1 VVAANLQNQTKRTR
15 DIKRRPRREVEEAEV
30 DEARHRPS
38 RIEQQQ
44 QPSHLAMA
52 TQAAFLAGFSQLA
65 AQPGRDRAVAPARV
79 PVAAAGSA
87 KVGVRVGVRAGTAE
101 AAAVARRGVR
111 CRASLIEPD
120 GGRLV
125 DLVAR
130 EEGGR
135 RAALLRE
142 AAELPHRLRLSRVDK
157 EWVHVLSEGWA
168 SPLQGF
174 MREDE
179 FLQTLH
185 FNAIRGQDG
194 RMVNMS
200 VPIVLSVGDAQ
211 RRAIQ
216 ADGATRVALVDER
229 DRPIAVLSE

>member
-1 VVAANLQNQTKRTR
+1 VKWRRQRWTR
-15 DIKRRPRREVEEAEV
+15 RATARAESSC
-30 DEARHRPS
+30 RN
-38 RIEQQQ
+38 
-44 QPSHLAMA
+44 HLGMA

-65 AQPGRDRAVAPARV
+65 AQPGRDRAVGVAVAPAPGPARV
-79 PVAAAGSA
+79 AVAAVGSA
-87 KVGVRVGVRAGTAE
+87 KLGVKAGTSRT
-101 AAAVARRGVR
+101 AAVARLGVR

-125 DLVAR
+125 DLVAP

-135 RAALLRE
+135 RAALRRE
-142 AAELPHRLRLSRVDK
+142 AAELPHRLRLGRVDK

-174 MREDE
+174 MREHE
-179 FLQTLH
+179 FLQALH

-229 DRPIAVLSE
+229 DRPIAVLTE

>member
-1 VVAANLQNQTKRTR
+1 VKWRRQRWTR
-15 DIKRRPRREVEEAEV
+15 RATARAESSC
-30 DEARHRPS
+30 RN
-38 RIEQQQ
+38 
-44 QPSHLAMA
+44 HLGMA

-65 AQPGRDRAVAPARV
+65 AQPGRDRAVGVAVAPAPGPARV
-79 PVAAAGSA
+79 AVAAVGSA
-87 KVGVRVGVRAGTAE
+87 KLGVKAGTSRT
-101 AAAVARRGVR
+101 AAVARLGVR

-125 DLVAR
+125 DLVAP

-135 RAALLRE
+135 RAALRRE
-142 AAELPHRLRLSRVDK
+142 AAELPHRLRLGRVDK

-174 MREDE
+174 MREHE
-179 FLQTLH
+179 FLQALH

-211 RRAIQ
+211 RRAIL

>member
-1 VVAANLQNQTKRTR
+1 M
-15 DIKRRPRREVEEAEV
+15 

-38 RIEQQQ
+38 RIEQQ

-65 AQPGRDRAVAPARV
+65 AQPGRDRAVAVAPARV
-79 PVAAAGSA
+79 SVASVGSA
-87 KVGVRVGVRAGTAE
+87 KVGVRVGVKAGTAE
-101 AAAVARRGVR
+101 AAAVAQRRGVR

-135 RAALLRE
+135 RAALRRE

-194 RMVNMS
+194 RMINMS

>member
-1 VVAANLQNQTKRTR
+1 
-15 DIKRRPRREVEEAEV
+15 
-30 DEARHRPS
+30 
-38 RIEQQQ
+38 
-44 QPSHLAMA
+44 MA
-52 TQAAFLAGFSQLA
+52 TQAAFRAGFSQLA
-65 AQPGRDRAVAPARV
+65 AQPGRDRAVAVAPARV
-79 PVAAAGSA
+79 SVASVGSA
-87 KVGVRVGVRAGTAE
+87 KVGVRVGVKAGT
-101 AAAVARRGVR
+101 AAVARRGVR

-125 DLVAR
+125 DLVAP

-135 RAALLRE
+135 RAALRRE

>member
-1 VVAANLQNQTKRTR
+1 M
-15 DIKRRPRREVEEAEV
+15 
-30 DEARHRPS
+30 
-38 RIEQQQ
+38 
-44 QPSHLAMA
+44 AM
-52 TQAAFLAGFSQLA
+52 QAAFLAGFSQLA
-65 AQPGRDRAVAPARV
+65 AQPSRDCAVAVAPTRV
-79 PVAAAGSA
+79 AVAAVGSA
-87 KVGVRVGVRAGTAE
+87 KVGARVGLKAGI
-101 AAAVARRGVR
+101 AAPAPAAGRGVR

-120 GGRLV
+120 GGQLV
-125 DLVAR
+125 DLVAP

-135 RAALLRE
+135 RAALRRE
-142 AAELPHRLRLSRVDK
+142 AAELPHRLRLGRVDK

-174 MREDE
+174 MREHE

>member
-1 VVAANLQNQTKRTR
+1 
-15 DIKRRPRREVEEAEV
+15 
-30 DEARHRPS
+30 
-38 RIEQQQ
+38 
-44 QPSHLAMA
+44 MA
-52 TQAAFLAGFSQLA
+52 TQAAFLAGFPQLS
-65 AQPGRDRAVAPARV
+65 AQPARGRVGLASPARV
-79 PVAAAGSA
+79 AVAAIGSAQVGAKAVAAAKA
-87 KVGVRVGVRAGTAE
+87 VERRV
-101 AAAVARRGVR
+101 VR

-125 DLVAR
+125 DLVVP

-135 RAALLRE
+135 RAALRRE
-142 AAELPHRLRLSRVDK
+142 AASLPHRVRLGGVEK

-174 MREDE
+174 MREHE
-179 FLQTLH
+179 FLQALH
-185 FNAIRGQDG
+185 FNAIRGADG

-216 ADGATRVALVDER
+216 ADGATRVALVDDR

>member
-1 VVAANLQNQTKRTR
+1 
-15 DIKRRPRREVEEAEV
+15 
-30 DEARHRPS
+30 
-38 RIEQQQ
+38 
-44 QPSHLAMA
+44 M
-52 TQAAFLAGFSQLA
+52 
-65 AQPGRDRAVAPARV
+65 APARV
-79 PVAAAGSA
+79 AVAAVGVGSA
-87 KVGVRVGVRAGTAE
+87 KVGVRVGVKAGTAE
-101 AAAVARRGVR
+101 AKAVAQRRGVR

-125 DLVAR
+125 DLVAP

-135 RAALLRE
+135 RAALRRE

-174 MREDE
+174 MREHE
-179 FLQTLH
+179 FLQALH
-185 FNAIRGQDG
+185 FNAIRGADG

-200 VPIVLSVGDAQ
+200 VPIVLSLGDAQ

-216 ADGATRVALVDER
+216 ADGATRVALVDQR

>member
-1 VVAANLQNQTKRTR
+1 M
-15 DIKRRPRREVEEAEV
+15 

-38 RIEQQQ
+38 RIEQQQQ

-52 TQAAFLAGFSQLA
+52 TQAAFRAGFSQLA
-65 AQPGRDRAVAPARV
+65 AQPGRDRAGAVALAPARV
-79 PVAAAGSA
+79 SVAAVG
-87 KVGVRVGVRAGTAE
+87 VGVRVGMKAGTAAE
-101 AAAVARRGVR
+101 AAAVARREVR

-125 DLVAR
+125 DLVAP

-135 RAALLRE
+135 RAALRRE